1 MQVKKRNGML
11 EPVSFDKILKRMTSL
26 ANEPSPSLNVS
37 PAEMAKEIISQLM
50 DGMETSQLD
59 VLGAE
64 AAYAFYTKN
73 PDYGTLATRIQV
85 SAMHKDHAS
94 SFNQNGSYPS
104 PMTTFSEVVEKIE
117 SLGLQE
123 GRGVYNDTFL
133 KNVREHGEVYN
144 TMINHDA
151 DYDFTYFA
159 LRTLQ
164 RGYLLK
170 RGTCT
175 ELPQHLW
182 MRVAVGFHGANL
194 ERVEETYKLLSE
206 RKNIYGTPTLFNMGL
221 QIQQLSSCYLTGIH
235 QDSIKGIYEA
245 LTRCAFISKT
255 AGGIGMHIH
264 NIRNVDAPI
273 KGTGGTSSGIVP
285 MLRQFN
291 ETARYVDQGGGK
303 RPGSIAIYAEPH
315 NAEILPLLD
324 LRKNHGD
331 ENRRARDLFYALWI
345 SDLFMK
351 RVESDGQWSLFC
363 PSNAPGLSDAWGD
376 EYTEMYERYEREGR
390 AKQTIEARK
399 LWFAIIESQIETGT
413 PYMLYKDACNRKS
426 NHQHLGTIKSSNL
439 CTEIVEYTAK
449 DETAVCNLSSIC
461 LPRFVVADSS
471 GNGVRFD
478 YDELHRV
485 TKIVTRNLSRVI
497 DINSYPVIS
506 AGRSNKRHRP
516 IGLGV
521 QGLDDVFKLFHCS
534 FDSPQANDLNTAI
547 FETIYHAAVTTG
559 VELAKERTEGM
570 MELRALKDA
579 GKWIFLKLRPKEE
592 EDVEW
597 TEWESHPNYEWE
609 YQLNTD
615 QSEERERIQ
624 ELLETLK
631 PIEEE
636 LRLPEQWAG
645 AYSSFAGSP
654 MSQGQLQPDMW
665 EQEGRRVQYLG
676 RWDWRAVR
684 AEVIAHGCR
693 LSLMVAPMPTASTSQ
708 IEGNNEAFEPRT
720 SNIYMRRTGAG
731 EFTVMNEYLVRDLVA
746 RGVWNEE
753 LKNSIIANNGSVQHL
768 PDEILDKQGKEVHK
782 TAWELSMKSV
792 IDQAGA
798 RAPFI
803 DQSMSMNLWMERPTF
818 PKMSAMHF
826 YAWRAG
832 LKTGMYYLRTR
843 AAAAPQQVTVPIAN
857 GQGQGSEQEGGSG
870 NGSPDHG
877 GLGGGNE
884 KMDAATCSLLNREA
898 CEMCS
903 S

>member
-1 MQVKKRNGML
+1 MQVKKRSGEL

-26 ANEPSPSLNVS
+26 AHEPAPSLTVS
-37 PAEMAKEIISQLM
+37 PAEMAKGIISQLM

-64 AAYAFYTKN
+64 AAYALYTKN

-94 SFNQNGSYPS
+94 VFNRSGSYPS
-104 PMTTFSEVVEKIE
+104 PMPTFREVVEEIE
-117 SLGLQE
+117 RQGQIE

-133 KNVREHGEVYN
+133 ASVRAHGEAYN
-144 TMINHDA
+144 AMIDHEA

-170 RGTCT
+170 RGECT

-182 MRVAVGFHGANL
+182 MRVAVGFHGADL
-194 ERVEETYKLLSE
+194 KRVEETYKLLSS
-206 RKNIYGTPTLFNMGL
+206 RKNVYGTPTLFNMGL
-221 QIQQLSSCYLTGIH
+221 QIQQLSSCYITGIH

-273 KGTGGTSSGIVP
+273 KGTGGASSGIVP

-331 ENRRARDLFYALWI
+331 ESRRARDLFYALWI

-351 RVESDGQWSLFC
+351 RVESDGKWSLFC
-363 PSNAPGLSDAWGD
+363 PASAPGLSDVWGD
-376 EYTEMYERYEREGR
+376 EYTALYERYEKEGR
-390 AKQTIEARK
+390 AKETVDARK

-461 LPRFVVADSS
+461 LPRFVGPHGS
-471 GNGVRFD
+471 GKGVRFD

-485 TKIVTRNLSRVI
+485 TQIVTRNLSRVI

-521 QGLDDVFKLFHCS
+521 QGLDDVFKLFGCS
-534 FDSPQANDLNTAI
+534 FDSPQAQDLNAAI

-559 VELAKERTEGM
+559 VKLANERKEGM
-570 MELRALKDA
+570 LELRALKDA
-579 GKWIFLKLRPKEE
+579 GEWTFLKLRPKEE
-592 EDVEW
+592 EGVEW

-609 YQLNTD
+609 YQLNTVATN
-615 QSEERERIQ
+615 ERQRVL
-624 ELLETLK
+624 ELLNLHK

-636 LRLPEQWAG
+636 LELPEQWAG

-654 MSQGQLQPDMW
+654 MSQGVLQPDMW
-665 EQEGRRVQYLG
+665 EAEGRKVQYSG
-676 RWDWRAVR
+676 RWDWAGLR
-684 AEVIAHGCR
+684 AELVAHGCR
-693 LSLMVAPMPTASTSQ
+693 LSLMVAPMPTASTAQ
-708 IEGNNEAFEPRT
+708 IEGNTEAFEPRT
-720 SNIYMRRTGAG
+720 SNIYMRRVAAG
-731 EFTVMNEYLVRDLVA
+731 EFTVMNEYLVRDLLDK
-746 RGVWNEE
+746 GTWTEE

-768 PDEILDKQGKEVHK
+768 PDEILDKQGKQVHK

-792 IDQAGA
+792 IDQAAA

-803 DQSMSMNLWMERPTF
+803 DQSMSMNLWMEKPTF

-843 AAAAPQQVTVPIAN
+843 AAAAPQQVTVPVAN
-857 GQGQGSEQEGGSG
+857 TNSGSQESQGGRGLGGQGSE
-870 NGSPDHG
+870 
-877 GLGGGNE
+877 
-884 KMDAATCSLLNREA
+884 MDAATCSLLNREA